1 MATTF
6 LLLLFAPREAIQ
18 INLFLSLFIS
28 CVMIVQVRKDV
39 HTTLLKRLL
48 VGSLIGLPIGILIFL
63 NMDMRLLKIG
73 VSVLILLLTVLLF
86 INLRMKQLPCRDTL
100 VGGISCNFNKRLGIP
115 IQTLLLY
122 STVSYTSKYG
132 YT

>member
-1 MATTF
+1 MATPF

-86 INLRMKQLPCRDTL
+86 IILRMKQLPCRVML
-100 VGGISCNFNKRLGIP
+100 VGGISGSFTRSIGLMG
-115 IQTLLLY
+115 QLLFL
-122 STVSYTSKYG
+122 YTS
-132 YT
+132 